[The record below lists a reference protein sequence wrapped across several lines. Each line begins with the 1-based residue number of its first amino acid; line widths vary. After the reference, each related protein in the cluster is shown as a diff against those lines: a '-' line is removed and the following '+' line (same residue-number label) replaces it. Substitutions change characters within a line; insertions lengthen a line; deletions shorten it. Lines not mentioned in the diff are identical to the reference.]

1 MNKQEMSVQEM
12 SVKKESDV
20 YMKFLDLVSELSDKT
35 GRSIDYA
42 RYTFFTAIEMGGKIW
57 QNAYTYALQS
67 LLFFESF
74 GSVIGGKSK

>member
-20 YMKFLDLVSELSDKT
+20 YMKFLDLVSELSEKT
-35 GRSIDYA
+35 GRSIDEA
-42 RYTFFTAIEMGGKIW
+42 RYTFFTAIEMGANM

-67 LLFFESF
+67 LLFLNVL
-74 GSVIGGKSK
+74 GV